1 MLRKIY
7 YYRMIPPIAKF
18 TIGFNTSLALLVFM
32 DVHKEHKR
40 IAVRNNK
47 K

>member
-1 MLRKIY
+1 
-7 YYRMIPPIAKF
+7 MIPPIAKF
-18 TIGFNTSLALLVFM
+18 SIGLNTGLALLVIM

-40 IAVRNNK
+40 MAVKNNK